1 MTKKWQR
8 QWRRRKKLAQSLEKL
23 TLKDDE
29 LAKQKEVSAAN
40 QKEKEVLEK
49 ERDEAREV
57 AKIMVDLNVSMKQTL

>member
-1 MTKKWQR
+1 MAKTVEAE
-8 QWRRRKKLAQSLEKL
+8 KKLAQSLEKL

>member
-1 MTKKWQR
+1 MAKTVEAE
-8 QWRRRKKLAQSLEKL
+8 KKLAQSLEKL

-40 QKEKEVLEK
+40 QKEKVLEK